1 MGFNMS
7 NTMMLSG
14 LRAVFKREVAGY
26 FITPVAYVF
35 SAVFLILLGA
45 NTIYLGDFFQRNRAD
60 LEPFFTWHPWLYVL
74 LIPAITMRLWAEE
87 RRSGTAELLLTLP
100 VPLWQLVLGKFL
112 AAWCFTGFTLMLTFP
127 MWLTV
132 NYLGDPDNG
141 VILAGYIGSLLMAGS
156 YLAIG
161 SCISATTRSQVVAFV
176 VSVMVCLMFTITGY
190 PMIINLFS
198 FWLPQQVVDTL
209 ALFSFLTHFSTI
221 AQGYLEWRSLVY
233 FGSLMALWLF
243 ATIIIL
249 EQRRS

>member
-1 MGFNMS
+1 MNHPLAFH
-7 NTMMLSG
+7 G
-14 LRAVFKREVAGY
+14 LRAVFKRELAGY

-35 SAVFLILLGA
+35 SAVFLLLLGA
-45 NTIYLGDFFQRNRAD
+45 NTMYIGEFFQRNRAD

-100 VPLWQLVLGKFL
+100 IPLWQTVVGKFL
-112 AAWCFTGFTLMLTFP
+112 ASWCFTAFTLSLTFP
-127 MWLTV
+127 MWITV
-132 NYLGDPDNG
+132 NYLGQPDNG

-156 YLAIG
+156 YIAIG

-176 VSVMVCLMFTITGY
+176 LSVTVCLAFTITGY
-190 PMIINLFS
+190 PMVINLFR
-198 FWLPQQVVDTL
+198 FWLPQSMVDTL

-221 AQGYLEWRSLVY
+221 TLGYLEWRSLVY
-233 FGSLMALWLF
+233 FISLISVWLF
-243 ATIIIL
+243 ATLVIL